1 MELMIMALLVVLN
14 GVYIY
19 WLHRRNQ
26 HLINVNR
33 HQAATM
39 RRLTVNAVEGS
50 GKLLAA
56 VKEMEAITGVVRE
69 IQERSY
75 RAVEGIAEEAGKE
88 VVKLIAEL
96 KNREEAARE
105 QREMFNRFMVKLL
118 KDNLFEVRENGKSNG
133 NGRGKTVPLRKVNP
147 QEDVEI
153 HDHAGF

>member
-1 MELMIMALLVVLN
+1 MELIIMSLLVVLN
-14 GVYIY
+14 GGYIY

-50 GKLLAA
+50 GKLLATI
-56 VKEMEAITGVVRE
+56 KEMEAITGVVRE

-105 QREMFNRFMVKLL
+105 QRESFNRFMVKLL

-153 HDHAGF
+153 HEHAGF